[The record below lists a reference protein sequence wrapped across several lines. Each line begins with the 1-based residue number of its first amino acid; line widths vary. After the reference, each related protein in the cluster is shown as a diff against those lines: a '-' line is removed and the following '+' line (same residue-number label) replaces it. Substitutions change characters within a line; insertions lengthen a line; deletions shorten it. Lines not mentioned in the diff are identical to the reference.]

1 MAISKVSISR
11 GTLLEGG
18 EGRRCVFVVLNHCA
32 CLIIGNLMLYVEIAD
47 PWPWRC
53 QHLVSAEIAAGASKL
68 QLQAGCWML
77 LDVQYH
83 TSSVHR
89 ALNQKM
95 AKLVTLFE

>member
-11 GTLLEGG
+11 VILLEGGG

-32 CLIIGNLMLYVEIAD
+32 CLIIGNLVLYVEIAD
-47 PWPWRC
+47 PPWRC

-89 ALNQKM
+89 ALNQKDGQISHII
-95 AKLVTLFE
+95 